1 MRRVKYWCSISFR
14 IYHLAWFN
22 FGFMISMSLWR
33 KLKPS
38 IRLKHLFFSI
48 KPGILSKTQAQK
60 KMTKRVQKT
69 KSFSSRLAVYFWY
82 FSYSEMI
89 YSFLNRKIKANQSSF
104 AVFFY
109 WLVFTSLSIN
119 AFYFK
124 LHLFC

>member
-1 MRRVKYWCSISFR
+1 MRMAKYWCSIPFR

-22 FGFMISMSLWR
+22 FGFIILMSLWR

-38 IRLKHLFFSI
+38 IRLRHLLFSTN
-48 KPGILSKTQAQK
+48 PSILSKTKAQK
-60 KMTKRVQKT
+60 RWLSECKKT
-69 KSFSSRLAVYFWY
+69 KTFSSQLAVYFWC
-82 FSYSEMI
+82 FSFSEMI
-89 YSFLNRKIKANQSSF
+89 YSFLNRKIKANQNSF

-109 WLVFTSLSIN
+109 WFVFTSLSIN